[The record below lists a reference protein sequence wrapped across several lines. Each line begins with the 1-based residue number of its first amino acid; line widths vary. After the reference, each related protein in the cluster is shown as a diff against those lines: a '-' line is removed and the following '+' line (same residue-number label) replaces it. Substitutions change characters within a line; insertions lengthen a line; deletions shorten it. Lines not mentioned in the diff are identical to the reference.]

1 MVDRNQSL
9 ISQDNNLTLRQR
21 DAEMAQAH
29 ICGMKAEVLVL
40 NIADYVALRQIFSPS
55 VTYHGW
61 ALASISN
68 SMQFQSLY

>member
-1 MVDRNQSL
+1 
-9 ISQDNNLTLRQR
+9 
-21 DAEMAQAH
+21 MAQAH

-61 ALASISN
+61 ACASISN

>member
-1 MVDRNQSL
+1 
-9 ISQDNNLTLRQR
+9 
-21 DAEMAQAH
+21 MAQAH

-61 ALASISN
+61 ARASISN